1 MYPYEMNHDTPLKSP
16 KQETGLILSNE
27 EPTIKSIPVASPEF
41 LPNKSLVKRNVH
53 IHKINIKYDLPNFQ
67 FLSKYIFKYQYDYIC
82 HVLISL

>member
-1 MYPYEMNHDTPLKSP
+1 MNYDTPLKSP

-27 EPTIKSIPVASPEF
+27 EQTIQSSPVVSPEF
-41 LPNKSLVKRNVH
+41 LPNKSLVKMNVD

-67 FLSKYIFKYQYDYIC
+67 FLCKYIFKYQYDYIC